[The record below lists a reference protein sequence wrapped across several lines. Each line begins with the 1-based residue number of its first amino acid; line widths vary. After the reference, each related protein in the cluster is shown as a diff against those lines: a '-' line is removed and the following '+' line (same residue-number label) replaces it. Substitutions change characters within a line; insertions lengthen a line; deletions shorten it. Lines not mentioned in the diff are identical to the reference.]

1 MQAGTYRWFVSVSF
15 SFSLFLSCFLQKSNR
30 DPRLEKILK
39 KAAMVDNTVI
49 ITTLNQAWAEPNS
62 IFDIFL
68 ESFRTGNG
76 TGQLLD
82 HLVVVS
88 LDSKALNHCL
98 STHPHCYA
106 LNTSGL
112 DFSGKEA
119 YFMTSSYLEM
129 MWIRIRLL
137 SDVLAMGYNFVFT
150 VCSFTFNGYY
160 IIM

>member
-1 MQAGTYRWFVSVSF
+1 MRAGTHKWFVSVF
-15 SFSLFLSCFLQKSNR
+15 FFGPFLLQKSSN
-30 DPRLEKILK
+30 DSSLEKILK
-39 KAAMVDNTVI
+39 RASMGDNTVI

-76 TGQLLD
+76 TGKLLD
-82 HLVVVS
+82 HLVVVV
-88 LDSKALNHCL
+88 LDSKALDHCL

-150 VCSFTFNGYY
+150 VRSFSILQMLHYDVVL
-160 IIM
+160 

>member
-1 MQAGTYRWFVSVSF
+1 MICFC
-15 SFSLFLSCFLQKSNR
+15 LFFLFFFCPFLLQKSSN
-30 DPRLEKILK
+30 DPSLEKVLK
-39 KAAMVDNTVI
+39 RAAMGDNTVI

-68 ESFRTGNG
+68 DSFRTGNG
-76 TGQLLD
+76 TGKLLD
-82 HLVVVS
+82 HLVVVA
-88 LDSKALNHCL
+88 LDSKALDHCL

-150 VCSFTFNGYY
+150 VCSFSILQMLHDNVVL
-160 IIM
+160 